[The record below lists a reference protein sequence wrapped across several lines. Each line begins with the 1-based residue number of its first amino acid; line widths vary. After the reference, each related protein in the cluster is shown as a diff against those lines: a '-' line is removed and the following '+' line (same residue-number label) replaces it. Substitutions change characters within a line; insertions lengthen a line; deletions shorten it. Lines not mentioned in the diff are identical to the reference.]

1 MPFGEVVCGSPG
13 SGKSTYCY
21 GKYQLFTALKRPISV
36 VNLDPAN
43 DALPYPCAVDIS
55 SLITLEAVMN
65 EFGLGPNGGMLYCM
79 EYLEKNLDWL
89 EQQLRELGDDA
100 YFLFDL
106 PGQVELSTN
115 HDSVKHIV
123 EKLTKSSFRL
133 AAVHLCDAHYITDAS
148 KYVSVL
154 LLSLRAMLQ
163 LELPHINVLSKIDL
177 ISQYG
182 DLDFNLD
189 FYTEVQ
195 DLSYLEN
202 SLSTSVPSR
211 FAALNMAMISLIE
224 DYSLVGFETL
234 AVEDKNSML
243 NLTRVIDRATGYVF
257 VPPAESNQPPDTI
270 EAHTEAPSVRP
281 NTYALFSSAIGTMKG
296 PGSDVRDVQERWVDA
311 KEAYDA
317 FEKREWRKEGEMA
330 RDAAARKANIRERKA
345 PTTDRS

>member
-123 EKLTKSSFRL
+123 EKLTKSSFR
-133 AAVHLCDAHYITDAS
+133 VRPP
-148 KYVSVL
+148 V
-154 LLSLRAMLQ
+154 LSL
-163 LELPHINVLSKIDL
+163 NV
-177 ISQYG
+177 
-182 DLDFNLD
+182 
-189 FYTEVQ
+189 
-195 DLSYLEN
+195 
-202 SLSTSVPSR
+202 
-211 FAALNMAMISLIE
+211 
-224 DYSLVGFETL
+224 
-234 AVEDKNSML
+234 
-243 NLTRVIDRATGYVF
+243 
-257 VPPAESNQPPDTI
+257 
-270 EAHTEAPSVRP
+270 H
-281 NTYALFSSAIGTMKG
+281 
-296 PGSDVRDVQERWVDA
+296 
-311 KEAYDA
+311 
-317 FEKREWRKEGEMA
+317 
-330 RDAAARKANIRERKA
+330 
-345 PTTDRS
+345 